1 MYEGTSMT
9 QEIEHRVHTLE
20 SNHQSFVFELRQTN
34 ATLIKIERAIEQQ
47 NEISTDIRL
56 LRQEFKSHADLELES
71 TKRQNARIEQLEQ
84 NNSRIVWLILTAV
97 IGAVLTLVM
106 KGN

>member
-1 MYEGTSMT
+1 MT
-9 QEIEHRVHTLE
+9 EDIAHRVNTLE
-20 SNHQSFVFELRQTN
+20 SNHQSFVYELRQTN
-34 ATLIKIERAIEQQ
+34 ATLIKIEKAIEKQ

-56 LRQEFKSHADLELES
+56 LRQEFKSHADLEMES

-97 IGAVLTLVM
+97 IGAVLTLVF
-106 KGN
+106 KGK

>member
-1 MYEGTSMT
+1 MAIG
-9 QEIEHRVHTLE
+9 EIEHRVNTLE

-56 LRQEFKSHADLELES
+56 LRQEFKSHTDMEAES
-71 TKRQNARIEQLEQ
+71 AKRQNARLEHLETNQ
-84 NNSRIVWLILTAV
+84 SRIVWIVFTAV
-97 IGAVLTLVM
+97 IGAVMTLIL

>member
-1 MYEGTSMT
+1 MT
-9 QEIEHRVHTLE
+9 EDIAHRVNTLE
-20 SNHQSFVFELRQTN
+20 SNHQSFVYELRQTN
-34 ATLIKIERAIEQQ
+34 ATLIKIEKAIAKQ

-56 LRQEFKSHADLELES
+56 LRQEFKSHADLEMES

-97 IGAVLTLVM
+97 IGAVLTLVF
-106 KGN
+106 KGK

>member
-1 MYEGTSMT
+1 MQG
-9 QEIEHRVHTLE
+9 EIEHRVMTLE

-56 LRQEFKSHADLELES
+56 LRSEFKSHMEREEDSA
-71 TKRQNARIEQLEQ
+71 KRSNARINKLE
-84 NNSRIVWLILTAV
+84 NNQSKIAWAV
-97 IGAVLTLVM
+97 ILAVLGAVLAMVL
-106 KGN
+106 KSSNS

>member
-1 MYEGTSMT
+1 MT
-9 QEIEHRVHTLE
+9 DDIAHRVNTLE
-20 SNHQSFVFELRQTN
+20 SNHQSFVYELRQTN
-34 ATLIKIERAIEQQ
+34 ATLIKIEKAIEQQ

-56 LRQEFKSHADLELES
+56 LRQEFKSHADLEMES

-97 IGAVLTLVM
+97 IGAVLTLIM
-106 KGN
+106 KVK